1 MRGFSILF
9 RSQLFIRLTSL
20 IVLSAFVQFGLM
32 QIQMFYLN
40 VRAKVRVKLVQPSE
54 LTL

>member
-40 VRAKVRVKLVQPSE
+40 VSALYHSE
-54 LTL
+54 RSVLPFT